1 LSRRRALDQCS
12 LSVPVGMRLL
22 VVSEPESTASMLLRI
37 LGGLAHADGGRFEIA
52 GMTDP
57 SRDGWGRRVAYLGPE
72 PGIHGWM
79 TPREVL
85 ELAAGLLGLAP
96 MEAERRVERALAWA
110 GISPAVA
117 RRSVGRGGPPL
128 LQRTGF
134 AAALVGDPEVLL
146 LDEPLRAVESAERTR
161 ILRLPGRRRTIVMAS
176 RYPASEEGL
185 VTHLA
190 LLRRGRVAML
200 GAVADL
206 AAAGLPLSLRG
217 ISTLADLRAAARA
230 TPAPGVPVPAS
241 R

>member
-1 LSRRRALDQCS
+1 
-12 LSVPVGMRLL
+12 
-22 VVSEPESTASMLLRI
+22 
-37 LGGLAHADGGRFEIA
+37 
-52 GMTDP
+52 
-57 SRDGWGRRVAYLGPE
+57 
-72 PGIHGWM
+72 
-79 TPREVL
+79 
-85 ELAAGLLGLAP
+85 
-96 MEAERRVERALAWA
+96 
-110 GISPAVA
+110 
-117 RRSVGRGGPPL
+117 VGRGGPPL